1 MIVGM
6 ISHNNMTTQ
15 CSPVMILAGGTGGHV
30 FPALAVAKQLEE
42 QSVPVI
48 WVGTKRGIEA
58 KVVPDAGYKI
68 EWIAVNG
75 LRGKGFATYL
85 LAPFKLALAS
95 LQVTWL
101 LIKYR
106 PCAVLGMGGFVA
118 GPGGLIAALL
128 RRPLIIHEQNA
139 IAGLTNRLL
148 APFAKR
154 ILTGFPSTLARKNV
168 EVLGNPVRAEIS
180 LIQREF
186 KVAEP
191 SDRALRVLV
200 FGGSLGAHALNKTVP
215 VAIAEVIADLPE
227 ELKPEVWHQ
236 TGQNKH
242 QFTVE
247 NYESQN
253 VSCRVDE
260 FIEDMQE
267 AYAWA
272 DLVICRAGAI
282 TVAELS
288 IAGVGAIFIPY
299 PYAVDDHQTANA
311 EALVQAKAAL
321 MIPEKEL
328 TVKVLATTLKD
339 LLSSRTT
346 LKSFAKAASAL
357 AKPQAA
363 KDVADICVH
372 ACLGNGDKNI
382 NMVKGF

>member
-1 MIVGM
+1 MVLHIIM
-6 ISHNNMTTQ
+6 STQ
-15 CSPVMILAGGTGGHV
+15 RPPVMIFAGGTGGHV
-30 FPALAVAKQLEE
+30 FPALAVAKQIEL
-42 QSVPVI
+42 QSVPII

-58 KVVPDAGYKI
+58 KVVPNAGYKI

-75 LRGKGFATYL
+75 LRGKSLATYI

-101 LIKYR
+101 LLKHR

-128 RRPLIIHEQNA
+128 RKPLIIHEQNA

-154 ILTGFPSTLARKNV
+154 ILTGFPSTFVRKNV

-180 LIQREF
+180 QIQRQH
-186 KVAEP
+186 KIADP
-191 SDRALRVLV
+191 NDRPLRVLV
-200 FGGSLGAHALNKTVP
+200 FGGSLGAQALNETVP
-215 VAIAEVIADLPE
+215 AAISKIMAEFPTNMQPE
-227 ELKPEVWHQ
+227 IWHQ
-236 TGQNKH
+236 TGKH
-242 QFTVE
+242 KDKSTLE
-247 NYESQN
+247 HYEAHG
-253 VSCRVDE
+253 VSARIDA
-260 FIEDMQE
+260 FIHDMQE

-288 IAGVGAIFIPY
+288 VAGVGAIFIPY

-311 EALVQAKAAL
+311 GALVNAGAAL
-321 MIPEKEL
+321 MIAEKEL
-328 TVKVLATTLKD
+328 TAESLAKMLQD
-339 LLSSRTT
+339 LLTNRTK
-346 LKSFAKAASAL
+346 LRSFAEATGAF

-363 KDVADICVH
+363 RDVAKVCIQV
-372 ACLGNGDKNI
+372 CLGKDDENI
-382 NMVKGF
+382 NMVKDF